1 MIVIHTFNVARIIL
15 CHDFRAPELF
25 SIPDTARAAMPVPTP
40 VPESS
45 QLLTQ
50 LGDLVRQAASDTPG
64 SARSV
69 TGQLNNGFVIDS
81 NELEN
86 M

>member
-1 MIVIHTFNVARIIL
+1 
-15 CHDFRAPELF
+15 
-25 SIPDTARAAMPVPTP
+25 MPVPTP

-69 TGQLNNGFVIDS
+69 TGQLNNGFIVDS